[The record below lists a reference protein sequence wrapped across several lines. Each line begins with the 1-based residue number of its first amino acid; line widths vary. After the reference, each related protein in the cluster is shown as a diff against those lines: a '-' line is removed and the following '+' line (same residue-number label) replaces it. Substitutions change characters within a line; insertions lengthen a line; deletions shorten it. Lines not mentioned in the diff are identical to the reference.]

1 MLYIFYFCEKL
12 RIMQVVSAKD
22 FRANQT
28 KILTAAKN
36 GQTIMLTSRIGNF
49 KIVPITSE
57 DQIVERDIIAS
68 LEEVKAHVDGKIDLP
83 NARDL

>member
-1 MLYIFYFCEKL
+1 
-12 RIMQVVSAKD
+12 MQIVSARE

-36 GQTIMLTSRIGNF
+36 GETIILTSRIGKF

-57 DQIVERDIIAS
+57 DKIVERDILAS
-68 LEEVKAHVDGKIDLP
+68 LEEVKAHIDGKIDLP
-83 NARDL
+83 NAKEITKINHH

>member
-1 MLYIFYFCEKL
+1 
-12 RIMQVVSAKD
+12 MQVVSAKD
-22 FRANQT
+22 FRANQK
-28 KILTAAKN
+28 KILNDAKN
-36 GQTIMLTSRIGNF
+36 GETIILTSKIGNF

-83 NARDL
+83 NARDI

>member
-1 MLYIFYFCEKL
+1 
-12 RIMQVVSAKD
+12 MQVVSAKD

-36 GQTIMLTSRIGNF
+36 GETIILTSKIGNF

-83 NARDL
+83 NARDI

>member
-1 MLYIFYFCEKL
+1 
-12 RIMQVVSAKD
+12 MQVISARE

-57 DQIVERDIIAS
+57 DKIVERDILAS
-68 LEEVKAHVDGKIDLP
+68 LEEVKAHIDGKIDLP
-83 NARDL
+83 NAKEIEF

>member
-1 MLYIFYFCEKL
+1 
-12 RIMQVVSAKD
+12 MQVVSARE

-28 KILTAAKN
+28 KILTEAKN

-57 DQIVERDIIAS
+57 DRIVERDIIAS
-68 LEEVKAHVDGKIDLP
+68 MEEVKAHMDGKIELL
-83 NARDL
+83 NAKDIEF